1 MSLKTK
7 LIIASCG
14 PLVILLIVGLISI
27 RTITQS
33 SSTLE
38 RIFRE
43 NYDSVAAGLKMK
55 NAVEEIDRS
64 AEALVWGNGAGKSR
78 IEPAVR
84 EFAAGLKFQQG
95 NVTIPGEQELTNR
108 LTQVWGDY
116 RNDLQ
121 SFLQLSDME
130 NTRRDFYRNRL
141 IPASDR
147 VADAAQQIIDINLNN
162 MISVDGQVRQQAAET
177 NRTVVLLV
185 VAGVVLALILVLV
198 VGPFIV
204 RPISNLTRSV
214 KEIKQGNLDLL
225 VRARSRDEIGQ
236 LAAAFNEMTSS
247 LREFRRSGRA
257 RLVRTQKAT
266 LSALN
271 SLPDAIVICSPG
283 GEIELANDTARKQF
297 GITVG
302 KNILADGNQKIGELF
317 DRARREVRP
326 IRPKSLDAAI
336 QVFRDGEERF
346 FQPEAVPILD
356 EDRGFVGA
364 TLILSDVTVLRQ
376 INEAK
381 SSLISTVSH
390 ELKTP
395 LTSIRLATHAL
406 LNEKLGP
413 LTPEQTELLAVA
425 REDSERLHRIIEKL
439 LDMGQLESG
448 RSKVELAPVNTGQI
462 LVNIVQEMRPAFGD
476 KGIDLVLDL
485 PGTIPNILADK
496 FRLEVVFKNLLNN
509 ALKHTPAGGQVS
521 LSAREEDGRV
531 VFEVLDTG
539 EGIPKEY
546 LPHIFEKFFRVPG
559 YSHYGDSGLGLA
571 IVKEI
576 VEAHGSTVDV
586 ESNPGEGTR
595 FTFAFPSQEHA
606 ASRPSPAEA

>member
-43 NYDSVAAGLKMK
+43 NYDSVAAGLSMK

-64 AEALVWGNGAGKSR
+64 TEALVWGDDSGNGR
-78 IEPAVR
+78 IDPAVR
-84 EFAAGLKFQQG
+84 AFSASLKFQQG
-95 NVTIPGEQELTNR
+95 NVTVPGEQELTDQ
-108 LTQVWGDY
+108 LTQVWDNFRSELKAFQQLPDTGD
-116 RNDLQ
+116 
-121 SFLQLSDME
+121 
-130 NTRRDFYRNRL
+130 TRRDFYRGTL
-141 IPASDR
+141 LPLADR
-147 VADAAQQIIDINLNN
+147 VTDSAQRVIDVNLNN

-214 KEIKQGNLDLL
+214 KEIQQGNLDLL
-225 VRARSRDEIGQ
+225 VRARSGDEIGQ

-247 LREFRRSGRA
+247 LREFRRSGQA

-271 SLPDAIVICSPG
+271 SLSDAIVICSPD

-302 KNILADGNQKIGELF
+302 KNILADGNEDIGALF
-317 DRARREVRP
+317 EQARREIRP

-462 LVNIVQEMRPAFGD
+462 LVNIAQEMRPAFGD

-485 PGTIPNILADK
+485 PGTIPNILADR
-496 FRLEVVFKNLLNN
+496 FRLEVIFKNLLNN
-509 ALKHTPAGGQVS
+509 ALKHTPAGGRVS
-521 LSAREEDGRV
+521 LSAREENDAV
-531 VFEVLDTG
+531 VFAVQDTG
-539 EGIPKEY
+539 EGIPQEY

-559 YSHYGDSGLGLA
+559 YTQPGDSGLGLA

-576 VEAHGSTVDV
+576 IEAHGSRIDV
-586 ESNPGEGTR
+586 ESKPGEGAR
-595 FTFAFPSQEHA
+595 FSFALPSQGIA
-606 ASRPSPAEA
+606 PLSQPASEK